1 MKKQLRNLFF
11 LGSVLFLSASCT
23 VSYIN
28 TDTLKQNYEKKIHH
42 TTLPGK
48 MLFKTDVRKKDTYDH
63 VQVFLNENEVQR
75 NFEVTAYGSY
85 TPLILPIIRP
95 ERPRLEKYLLWKAA
109 RKARKLNAD
118 GVIIDNK
125 NDFRVIKF
133 K

>member
-1 MKKQLRNLFF
+1 MKKQLRNVFF

-28 TDTLKQNYEKKIHH
+28 TDTLKQNYEKKIHR

-48 MLFKTDVRKKDTYDH
+48 VLFKTDQRKKDTYEH